1 MMIKDLIW
9 SGNQYKKGNDKM
21 KVLGDLTVK
30 TLLINS
36 MIVILIIG
44 FMLTLSNSPM
54 MGPEQIV
61 LETELEQKTPWLE
74 QTSKDIAAFMGYE
87 DANVF
92 VSSRSHK
99 FVSYYTSP
107 EYSEDKLI
115 NLGQQLQSQGWQP
128 IGLQQFYDL
137 QDPSVSFTTSQEVN
151 DKTIVLCKDNATI
164 LIWLEN
170 LKGKY
175 KHTENVAT
183 SIFIKHDYLSPC
195 YGLET

>member
-1 MMIKDLIW
+1 
-9 SGNQYKKGNDKM
+9 M
-21 KVLGDLTVK
+21 KTLEGLTLK

-44 FMLTLSNSPM
+44 FMFTISNSPTPRPD
-54 MGPEQIV
+54 GI
-61 LETELEQKTPWLE
+61 ETELEQKMPWLE
-74 QTSKDIAAFMGYE
+74 QTSKDVAEFMDYE

-115 NLGQQLQSQGWQP
+115 SLGHHLKSQGWEP
-128 IGLQQFYDL
+128 ISLQQFYDL
-137 QDPSVSFTTSQEVN
+137 QNQSVSFTTSQEVN
-151 DKTIVLCKDNATI
+151 EKTIILCKGNATV
-164 LIWLEN
+164 LIWVEN
-170 LKGKY
+170 LLGKY

-183 SIFIKHDYLSPC
+183 SIFIKYDYLSPC

>member
-1 MMIKDLIW
+1 
-9 SGNQYKKGNDKM
+9 M
-21 KVLGDLTVK
+21 KILGDLTLK

-44 FMLTLSNSPM
+44 FMLTLSNSPSPRPD
-54 MGPEQIV
+54 GI
-61 LETELEQKTPWLE
+61 ETELDQKTPWLE
-74 QTSKDIAAFMGYE
+74 QTSKDVAEFMDYE

-115 NLGQQLQSQGWQP
+115 SLGQQLQSQGWEP
-128 IGLQQFYDL
+128 ISLQQFYDL
-137 QDPSVSFTTSQEVN
+137 QNQSVSFTTSQEIN
-151 DKTIVLCKDNATI
+151 EKTIILCKGNAI
-164 LIWLEN
+164 ALIWVEN
-170 LKGKY
+170 LLGKY